1 VLLAIGDTLTDGTNH
16 VAGLADPNAHL
27 APFITNDNDG
37 PEAHLFA
44 ALNGFGDASYLN
56 DPLLPFGIT
65 LLAATAVPAS
75 ALATTIAAAATA
87 FALTAALA
95 AAFLPFGTRH
105 ICGGRDVAGLNLFV
119 GFGHGERRNQN

>member
-1 VLLAIGDTLTDGTNH
+1 VLLTIGDTLADGTNY
-16 VAGLADPNAHL
+16 VAGLTDPNAHL
-27 APFITNDNDG
+27 TTFIANDNDG

-44 ALNGFGDASYLN
+44 ALNGFGNASDLN
-56 DPLLPFGIT
+56 DPLLPFGIA
-65 LLAATAVPAS
+65 LLTATAVTAS
-75 ALATTIAAAATA
+75 ALATTIAPAS

-95 AAFLPFGTRH
+95 PAFLALGTRH